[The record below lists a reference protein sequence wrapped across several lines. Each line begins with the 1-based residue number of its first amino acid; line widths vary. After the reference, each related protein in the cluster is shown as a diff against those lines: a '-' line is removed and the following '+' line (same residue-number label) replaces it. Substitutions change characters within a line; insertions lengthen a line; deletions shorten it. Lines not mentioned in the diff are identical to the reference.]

1 MFGALD
7 SLKPHAHWLLRI
19 GLASVFIF
27 HGIGKVMAFGGFSQM
42 MGLPTAVAALVPLA
56 ELAGGVGIIVGAF
69 TNDLITRLAGLA
81 IAPIMLGAIFMV
93 HWGRWDFASA
103 EGFPMGG
110 MEFQVVL
117 LLTAFYFLV
126 MGNAGLSRTSSKEV
140 SSEGE

>member
-1 MFGALD
+1 MFNALD

-19 GLASVFIF
+19 GLASVFLY
-27 HGIGKVMAFGGFSQM
+27 HGLFKVMNFGGFSQM
-42 MGLPTAVAALVPLA
+42 MGLPTSVAALVTLA

-81 IAPIMLGAIFMV
+81 MAPIVLGAIFMV
-93 HWGRWDFASA
+93 HWGRWNFTPA

-117 LLTAFYFLV
+117 LLAAFYFLV
-126 MGNAGLSRTSSKEV
+126 MGNGTDSSQA
-140 SSEGE
+140 S

>member
-1 MFGALD
+1 MFSVLD

-19 GLASVFIF
+19 GFAGVFLF
-27 HGIGKVMAFGGFSQM
+27 HGIGKVMMFGSFSQM

-56 ELAGGVGIIVGAF
+56 EVAGGVGIIVGAF

-93 HWGRWDFASA
+93 HWGRWDFSPA

-117 LLTAFYFLV
+117 LLTALYFLV
-126 MGNAGLSRTSSKEV
+126 MGNGTGSSQA
-140 SSEGE
+140 S

>member
-1 MFGALD
+1 MFDALD

-27 HGIGKVMAFGGFSQM
+27 HGIGKAMALGGFAQM
-42 MGLPTAVAALVPLA
+42 MGLPTPVAALVTLA

-81 IAPIMLGAIFMV
+81 IAPVMLGAIFMV
-93 HWGRWDFASA
+93 HWGRWGFEPA

-110 MEFQVVL
+110 MELQVVVL
-117 LLTAFYFLV
+117 LTALYFIV
-126 MGNAGLSRTSSKEV
+126 MGNGAGSSQA
-140 SSEGE
+140 S

>member
-1 MFGALD
+1 MFDALE

-19 GLASVFIF
+19 GLAGVFVF
-27 HGIGKVMAFGGFSQM
+27 HGIGKVMMFGSFSQM

-56 ELAGGVGIIVGAF
+56 EVAGGVGIIVGAF

-93 HWGRWDFASA
+93 HWGRWDFSPA

-117 LLTAFYFLV
+117 LLTALYFLV
-126 MGNAGLSRTSSKEV
+126 MGNGTSS
-140 SSEGE
+140 SQAS